1 MEKKIQVM
9 TETTTLVDSVE
20 ESLLQY
26 IKENNLRLGDKLLHE
41 EELSTRLGVGRAV
54 VREAL
59 SRLRSLGILESR
71 KRRGIIIKEPDIK
84 KNLAKMI
91 NPNMLTSNTLN
102 DLLELRY
109 ILELG
114 IIPMLFNRIT
124 QKDIHDMELILA
136 KCSISDGIRVPL
148 EDEIAFHSRIYQ
160 IVGNKMM
167 MDLQQLLI
175 PMYRYIHDNYIEFSK
190 YNGRIDTKHF
200 ATHYDL
206 LLALKSRNKVI
217 YEQIIQRHL
226 MAYQMY
232 VEEHRDN

>member
-1 MEKKIQVM
+1 MNIAIVYKSVTGNTKIIA
-9 TETTTLVDSVE
+9 DK
-20 ESLLQY
+20 
-26 IKENNLRLGDKLLHE
+26 IKEKLGDNVKYFGE
-41 EELSTRLGVGRAV
+41 PKEGIEAELYFVGSWTDKGMCCK
-54 VREAL
+54 EIENFMK
-59 SRLRSLGILESR
+59 SLEN
-71 KRRGIIIKEPDIK
+71 KQIIYFGTAGFGDSKEYY
-84 KNLAKMI
+84 
-91 NPNMLTSNTLN
+91 
-102 DLLELRY
+102 E
-109 ILELG
+109 
-114 IIPMLFNRIT
+114 MLFNRIT

-136 KCSISDGIRVPL
+136 KCSISDGIRVQL